1 MKIKESVVW
10 RRQSKKDFEYVLPL
24 KMELICRQL
33 KVKGFDSGKMKI
45 QDVNLEDIPWLQLAP
60 K

>member
-1 MKIKESVVW
+1 MKIKVSVVW

-60 K
+60 R